1 MRSLRETPAGVDGA
15 MTWRVLVGVSV
26 LMLTAAACDT
36 TAFVSPQIRELS
48 NVQSTGVLVSDD
60 GPTACN
66 LDVTQPNYRL
76 RFTARDTDSA
86 VIEPG
91 SSLAGF
97 EVILGDTFST
107 QDVEIVNNT
116 GVLYPAPDVTC
127 ASDAQCQEQG
137 LPASFTCQRLDE
149 RDGECGA
156 DGIPCVCGQS
166 INVSLTEQ
174 DGLTY
179 IPVEDPRDDDADRSV
194 VALMFT
200 GSTVLGQSYE
210 NPGGVNQ
217 VFRTDPQDQRLRG
230 FETMLRRL
238 AIPTSPYY
246 KRINFCLATYRN
258 TGASVSP
265 VFPETGAESCF
276 TQLDADD
283 GGFSTLLRLYR
294 ERADF
299 GEPGALNWVAALNEV
314 IDLFEGDD
322 SLGDDDERHVVLFV
336 DGDLTNDNVIA
347 ENAAQGLGAD
357 QVAQRIADAGIH
369 LHVIQLDNPPARDI
383 DAANQPTSFWEPWG
397 PITELA
403 QMACET
409 GGTFTYVETPE
420 ALAEAFEN
428 VGIGLPA
435 SYEASI
441 NISDFGSVPSG
452 HYNVSFVM
460 QVRLD
465 AKTVSYRFGGAEGA
479 GNQRSDRRVTVSLQQ
494 PCTDSVVCLGHT
506 ECVEG
511 SCVSLNRLVEDE
523 EEEGGDA
530 GDAEGT

>member
-1 MRSLRETPAGVDGA
+1 MRSLRETPTGRGRATTWRALAGVG
-15 MTWRVLVGVSV
+15 TL
-26 LMLTAAACDT
+26 LLTASACDT
-36 TAFVSPQIRELS
+36 TAFVSPQIRELA

-66 LDVTQPNYRL
+66 LDVNQQNYRL

-97 EVILGDTFST
+97 EVTLGDSFST
-107 QDVEIVNNT
+107 QDIEIVNNA

-149 RDGECGA
+149 REGECGA
-156 DGIPCVCGQS
+156 DGIPCVCGQA
-166 INVSLTEQ
+166 INVALTEQ

-179 IPVEDPRDDDADRSV
+179 IPAENPNQDDADRSI

-200 GSTVLGQSYE
+200 GSTVLGQAYE
-210 NPGGVNQ
+210 NPGSVNQ

-265 VFPETGAESCF
+265 VFPDAGAESCF
-276 TQLDADD
+276 TKLDADD
-283 GGFSTLLRLYR
+283 GGAFSDLLRLYR

-299 GEPGALNWVAALNEV
+299 GEPGALNWVAALNEAV
-314 IDLFEGDD
+314 DLLEGDD
-322 SLGDDDERHVVLFV
+322 VSESDERHIVLFV

-347 ENAAQGLGAD
+347 ENAAQGFTTD
-357 QVAQRIADAGIH
+357 QVQARIEAAGIH
-369 LHVIQLDNPPARDI
+369 LHVIQLDNPPAREI
-383 DAANQPTSFWEPWG
+383 DAATNQATSFWQPWG

-403 QMACET
+403 TTACTT

-420 ALAEAFEN
+420 ALGEAFEN

-435 SYEASI
+435 SYEASV
-441 NISDFGSVPSG
+441 NISEYGSVPSG
-452 HYNVSFVM
+452 HYSVSFVM

-494 PCTDSVVCLGHT
+494 TCSDSVACLGHT
-506 ECVEG
+506 ECVAGECVSFNRIAEDEG
-511 SCVSLNRLVEDE
+511 SGE
-523 EEEGGDA
+523 A
-530 GDAEGT
+530 P